1 MTKRYLR
8 PALIILIIIKSQIL
22 LAQSIEESLK
32 LANEVFDQNKYSSA
46 INLYERII
54 FFDSTNQYSPY
65 IFENLA
71 VAYQKQNEFHKAIYY
86 FDLAF
91 YAAENSG
98 LNTNQLLINKAICS
112 IRVKD
117 FESAYTEA
125 LYINTGLKDSI
136 IAGKQQTILLAIG
149 SYHLEKYESSFN
161 NFMVLCPDDSCRIE
175 LLDFFKELERI
186 NKKSPRK
193 ARILSMIFPGLG
205 QYYIGEWKKGINS
218 TLLVGGIASL
228 LIVNSINTGFLNSF
242 LNLMPWYQRYFMGG
256 YTKVELM
263 AERKLEL
270 KRIELLD
277 KILLTIQVKYN
288 VNI

>member
-1 MTKRYLR
+1 MMKKYLK
-8 PALIILIIIKSQIL
+8 PVLIILIIIKSQVL
-22 LAQSIEESLK
+22 LAQSIEETLN
-32 LANEVFDQNKYSSA
+32 LANKVFDENKYNSA
-46 INLYERII
+46 INLYERIL
-54 FFDSTNQYSPY
+54 FFDTVNHYSPY

-71 VAYQKQNEFHKAIYY
+71 VAYQKQSEFRKAIYY
-86 FDLAF
+86 YDLAF
-91 YAAENSG
+91 FATQNLG

-125 LYINTGLKDSI
+125 LYINTSLQDSL

-161 NFMVLCPDDSCRIE
+161 NFMVLCPDDACKLE
-175 LLDFFKELERI
+175 LLGFFKELERI
-186 NKKSPRK
+186 NKKNPRK
-193 ARILSMIFPGLG
+193 AKILSMIFPGLG

-218 TLLVGGIASL
+218 TLLVGGLVSL
-228 LIVNSINTGFLNSF
+228 LIVNSINTGFINSF

-256 YTKVELM
+256 YTKVEIM
-263 AERKLEL
+263 AEKKLEL

-277 KILLTIQVKYN
+277 KILSRMQIKYN